1 MTLPSSGQI
10 ALSNVNVELGYGST
24 QYITLNDTLVRN
36 LAARPTAGSIISMPS
51 DFWGK
56 SAVTT
61 TYSLTSS
68 SPNVNE
74 GSSVTFTIGGT
85 QITNGTYYWTVSNF
99 GDFGVAGGSV
109 VVTNNSGSFS
119 VTPTADNLT
128 EGAETFYA
136 FLKSG
141 STSGPILAT
150 SNVVTIN
157 DTSQTPGS
165 SYTIYPSVSS
175 VNEGG
180 TVTFTVGGSNI
191 TNGTYYWTVTNAG
204 DFNTSS
210 GSFSINSNSGSFSVT
225 ATADLTTEG
234 NESFTASVRSG
245 SISGPVLVTSSS
257 VLINDT
263 SQTPP
268 PATYTISPSA
278 SNVNEGSTLTFNV
291 GGTNIAN
298 GTYYWTVTNA
308 GDFNTSFGSFSINSN
323 SGSFSVTPNS
333 DLTTEGNESFTASV
347 RSGSISGPVLVTSSN
362 ITINDT
368 SGNPTVFTPYPNLGI
383 PPNSVVPASNARTS
397 LSNTNSF
404 GIRNR
409 LTFIKQTTN
418 VRGTFRQSTSIFNQN
433 FSGTF
438 TPVGGTPYGIG
449 PLPSSPAGFLKF
461 TLLSTSGTISN
472 NTTPTAWT
480 QITTTGPE
488 ISVNRPGV
496 NNPASVGTSEAT
508 FRIDY
513 SPTGSDGNITATT
526 TVIMRMTIT

>member
-225 ATADLTTEG
+225 
-234 NESFTASVRSG
+234 
-245 SISGPVLVTSSS
+245 
-257 VLINDT
+257 
-263 SQTPP
+263 
-268 PATYTISPSA
+268 
-278 SNVNEGSTLTFNV
+278 
-291 GGTNIAN
+291 
-298 GTYYWTVTNA
+298 
-308 GDFNTSFGSFSINSN
+308 
-323 SGSFSVTPNS
+323 PNS